1 MKLQG
6 RVALVTGSSRGI
18 GRAIALKFAEEGAKV
33 VVNYLNSL
41 AEAEAIVRRIE
52 AAGEEAIAIQADV
65 SRADQVQGMIEQA
78 LRRFGRIDILVNN
91 AGIYLR
97 EDYTEEHWD
106 RVMAVQLKGCF
117 LCTKAVAP
125 TMQEQGQGVI
135 VNISG
140 TAGFAGRRGIEPY
153 AAKSAAIIAFTKSC
167 ARALAP
173 EVRVNSIAPGL
184 VETDIAKRFPK
195 EEKERVCQ
203 AIPLGRLGRAE
214 EIAQAVLF
222 LASDDSSY
230 ITGQTLVVDGGMVM
244 R

>member
-1 MKLQG
+1 MKLQD

-33 VVNYLNSL
+33 VVNYLGSR
-41 AEAEAIVRRIE
+41 AEAEAVVRRIE
-52 AAGEEAIAIQADV
+52 AAGAEAIAVQADV

-117 LCTKAVAP
+117 LCTRAVAP
-125 TMQEQGQGVI
+125 VMRRQGRGVI

-173 EVRVNSIAPGL
+173 EVRVNSVAPGL
-184 VETDIAKRFPK
+184 LETDMA
-195 EEKERVCQ
+195 RVFT
-203 AIPLGRLGRAE
+203 PGR
-214 EIAQAVLF
+214 
-222 LASDDSSY
+222 
-230 ITGQTLVVDGGMVM
+230 GQ
-244 R
+244 RSARRSP